1 MFVLNSFLMS
11 IVVPLSVYWWTARPS
26 FEAFF
31 FSSRLFAAIGPRS
44 GSCFTGQLPG
54 IGTVFIL
61 ASQLGAK
68 NGQPSCVQAHECH
81 SSTWDWK
88 VQGQGWKV
96 ETWLYT
102 VVRERSLVV
111 FLNHAKWVWKSKF
124 LVTWDIRTV
133 WTCHIATPLLRPPAH
148 STYTGMLMGKTMVV
162 FGLREFRACRS
173 AWRCNSSS
181 SSMSR
186 KVLRTINLG
195 SCFTSS
201 TRSWS
206 PPKLLTSPSDKNFAS
221 TSSWTPGALD
231 PPLARR

>member
-102 VVRERSLVV
+102 VVRYRSLAV

-148 STYTGMLMGKTMVV
+148 STYTGML
-162 FGLREFRACRS
+162 LRRP
-173 AWRCNSSS
+173 SSS
-181 SSMSR
+181 Q
-186 KVLRTINLG
+186 VQQPQ
-195 SCFTSS
+195 C
-201 TRSWS
+201 
-206 PPKLLTSPSDKNFAS
+206 KLSISIHI
-221 TSSWTPGALD
+221 
-231 PPLARR
+231 